1 MWKALGLE
9 NCFLVEEMKGGAS
22 VGQHYTYNS
31 PDFAPG
37 RMFSLAGGKRKTRKT
52 KKSRKVPM
60 YRKYKKGGF
69 YPSLM
74 GGVLSN
80 GPLFVPAALGQGM
93 RLLRNNTK
101 RMSARRRKG
110 KQTRKH

>member
-1 MWKALGLE
+1 
-9 NCFLVEEMKGGAS
+9 MKGGAS

-31 PDFAPG
+31 PELAPG
-37 RMFSLAGGKRKTRKT
+37 KAFSLVGGKRKNKKT
-52 KKSRKVPM
+52 KTRRAPLYKKV
-60 YRKYKKGGF
+60 KKGGF

-101 RMSARRRKG
+101 RMATRRKG
-110 KQTRKH
+110 KKTRKQTH

>member
-1 MWKALGLE
+1 MGLE
-9 NCFLVEEMKGGAS
+9 NSFFLEEMKGGAS

-31 PDFAPG
+31 PELTPA

-52 KKSRKVPM
+52 RKSRRAPM
-60 YRKYKKGGF
+60 YKKLKKGGF

-93 RLLRNNTK
+93 RLVRNNTK
-101 RMSARRRKG
+101 RMAARRNRSKG
-110 KQTRKH
+110 TRKH

>member
-1 MWKALGLE
+1 
-9 NCFLVEEMKGGAS
+9 MKGGAS
-22 VGQHYTYNS
+22 IGQHYTYNS
-31 PDFAPG
+31 PELAPG
-37 RMFSLAGGKRKTRKT
+37 KPFTLMGGKRKKQTKTR
-52 KKSRKVPM
+52 RAPM
-60 YRKYKKGGF
+60 YKKLKKGGF

-101 RMSARRRKG
+101 RMTARRRKG
-110 KQTRKH
+110 KKTRKSNV